1 MKLGTFFLCFLLTQ
15 CQKSLEDQFDELKN
29 SASVFRLARFCEE
42 NKILQSTKE
51 KDCSEAFQA
60 SQSRLEAILSRQIDL
75 SFTKLIL
82 PKEEGEEIELLLRTK
97 PEWGIR
103 YLEIWKQSVILE

>member
-1 MKLGTFFLCFLLTQ
+1 MKFRIFFLCLLSTQ
-15 CQKSLEDQFDELKN
+15 CQKSLEDQFDELKRT
-29 SASVFRLARFCEE
+29 ASVFRLARFCEE
-42 NKILQSTKE
+42 NKVLQTTKGKE
-51 KDCSEAFQA
+51 CSEAFQA
-60 SQSRLEAILSRQIDL
+60 SRDRLEEILSRQIDL